1 MIFKD
6 ILHKIRYKYSH
17 FKVNHV
23 NIYGIS
29 QKYHFNKDT
38 QQYCIKQPQTT
49 TLDANHIVLYS
60 WNIYKQKLEN
70 SIPELSYMLGKAD
83 IVLLQEARESETL
96 MSMIESNQFKAIHVV
111 AFKDGYHANGVMTIS
126 KIAPL
131 SYTAQKYSEPWIRFP
146 KSGLISTYALS
157 NQQQLMVANFHA
169 VNFSL
174 GLKDFVQ
181 QLRTISEILQKH
193 SGPIILGGDFN
204 TWKKSR
210 YVYVKRLI
218 RELNLK
224 EIDYPIDQRT
234 KVMGKILDHIFI
246 RNLQIKEAK
255 TYDISASDHNPI
267 RLKLACELQTSTD
280 HAY

>member
-1 MIFKD
+1 MIFQNM
-6 ILHKIRYKYSH
+6 LNKIRYKYSH

-29 QKYHFNKDT
+29 QKYHLNKST
-38 QQYCIKQPQTT
+38 HQYCIEQAPNES
-49 TLDANHIVLYS
+49 LDADHIVLYS
-60 WNIYKQKLEN
+60 WNIYKQKLEK

-96 MSMIESNQFKAIHVV
+96 MSMITSNEFKAIHVV
-111 AFKDGYHANGVMTIS
+111 AFKDGYYANGVMTIS

-131 SYTAQKYSEPWIRFP
+131 NYTAQKYSEPWIRFP
-146 KSGLISTYALS
+146 KSGLISTYQLS
-157 NQQQLMVANFHA
+157 NGQQLMVANFHA

-174 GLKDFVQ
+174 GLKDFIR
-181 QLRTISEILQKH
+181 QLRTIFDILKKH
-193 SGPIILGGDFN
+193 PGPIVLGGDFN
-204 TWKKSR
+204 TWRKSR
-210 YVYVKRLI
+210 YLYIKRMI

-246 RNLQIKEAK
+246 RGLKIKEAK

-267 RLKLACELQTSTD
+267 RLKLAYEPQISTD

>member
-1 MIFKD
+1 MIFQNM
-6 ILHKIRYKYSH
+6 LNKIRYKYSH

-29 QKYHFNKDT
+29 QKYHLNKAT
-38 QQYCIKQPQTT
+38 HQYCIEQMPNEA
-49 TLDANHIVLYS
+49 LDANHIVLYS

-96 MSMIESNQFKAIHVV
+96 MSMITSNEFKAIHVV
-111 AFKDGYHANGVMTIS
+111 AFKDGYYANGVMTIS
-126 KIAPL
+126 KIPPV

-146 KSGLISTYALS
+146 KSGLISTYPLS
-157 NQQQLMVANFHA
+157 NGQQLMVANFHA

-174 GLKDFVQ
+174 GLKDFIR
-181 QLRTISEILQKH
+181 QLRTIFDILQKH
-193 SGPIILGGDFN
+193 SGPIVLGGDFN
-204 TWKKSR
+204 TWRKSR
-210 YVYVKRLI
+210 YLYIKRVI

-246 RNLQIKEAK
+246 RGLQIKEAK

-267 RLKLACELQTSTD
+267 RLKLAYEPQILTD
-280 HAY
+280 RAY

>member
-1 MIFKD
+1 MIFQNM
-6 ILHKIRYKYSH
+6 LNKIRYKYSH

-29 QKYHFNKDT
+29 QKYHLNQAT
-38 QQYCIKQPQTT
+38 HQYCIEQMPNEA
-49 TLDANHIVLYS
+49 LDANHIVLYS

-70 SIPELSYMLGKAD
+70 SIPELSYMLDKAD

-96 MSMIESNQFKAIHVV
+96 MSMITSNEFKAIHVV
-111 AFKDGYHANGVMTIS
+111 AFKDGYYANGVMTIS
-126 KIAPL
+126 KIPPV

-146 KSGLISTYALS
+146 KSGLISTYPLS
-157 NQQQLMVANFHA
+157 NGQHLMVANFHA

-174 GLKDFVQ
+174 GLKDFIR
-181 QLRTISEILQKH
+181 QLRTIFDILQKH
-193 SGPIILGGDFN
+193 SGPIVLGGDFN
-204 TWKKSR
+204 TWRKSR
-210 YVYVKRLI
+210 YLYIKRMI

-246 RNLQIKEAK
+246 RGLQIKEAK

-267 RLKLACELQTSTD
+267 RLKLACEPQISTD
-280 HAY
+280 RAY

>member
-1 MIFKD
+1 MIFQNM
-6 ILHKIRYKYSH
+6 LNKIRYKYSH

-29 QKYHFNKDT
+29 QKYHFNKDNN
-38 QQYCIKQPQTT
+38 QYVIEQPSHEA
-49 TLDANHIVLYS
+49 LDANHIVVYS
-60 WNIYKQKLEN
+60 WNIYKQKLKN
-70 SIPELSYMLGKAD
+70 SIPELSYMLSKAD

-96 MSMIESNQFKAIHVV
+96 MSMIESNAFKAIHVV
-111 AFKDGYHANGVMTIS
+111 AFKDGYYANGVMTIS

-131 SYTAQKYSEPWIRFP
+131 SYIAQKYSEPWIRFP
-146 KSGLISTYALS
+146 KSGLISTYPLS
-157 NQQQLMVANFHA
+157 NGQNLMVANFHA

-174 GLKDFVQ
+174 GLKDFIR
-181 QLRTISEILQKH
+181 QLRTIFDILQKH
-193 SGPIILGGDFN
+193 SGPIVLGGDFN
-204 TWKKSR
+204 TWRKSR
-210 YVYVKRLI
+210 YLYIKRHI

-246 RNLQIKEAK
+246 RGLQVKEAK

-267 RLKLACELQTSTD
+267 RLKLAYES
-280 HAY
+280 

>member
-1 MIFKD
+1 MIFQN
-6 ILHKIRYKYSH
+6 ILNKIRYKYSH

-23 NIYGIS
+23 NIYGIPH
-29 QKYHFNKDT
+29 QYRFNNAT
-38 QQYCIKQPQTT
+38 HQYCLEEILCES
-49 TLDANHIVLYS
+49 LDADHIVLYS

-96 MSMIESNQFKAIHVV
+96 MSMIESNEFKAIHVV
-111 AFKDGYHANGVMTIS
+111 AFKDGYYANGVMTIS

-131 SYTAQKYSEPWIRFP
+131 NYTAQKYSEPWIRFP
-146 KSGLISTYALS
+146 KSGLISTYSLS
-157 NQQQLMVANFHA
+157 NGQQLMVANFHA

-174 GLKDFVQ
+174 GLKDFIQ
-181 QLRTISEILQKH
+181 QLRTIFVILQKH

-210 YVYVKRLI
+210 YLYIKRMI

-246 RNLQIKEAK
+246 RGLQIKEAK
-255 TYDISASDHNPI
+255 TYNISASDHNPI

-280 HAY
+280 PAY

>member
-1 MIFKD
+1 M
-6 ILHKIRYKYSH
+6 LNKIRYKYSH

-23 NIYGIS
+23 NIYGIP
-29 QKYHFNKDT
+29 QKYHFNKIID
-38 QQYCIKQPQTT
+38 QYCIETPDST
-49 TLDANHIVLYS
+49 TLDANDIVLYS
-60 WNIYKQKLEN
+60 WNIYKQKLED
-70 SIPELSYMLGKAD
+70 SLPELSYMLGKAD

-96 MSMIESNQFKAIHVV
+96 MSIIESNQFKAIHVI
-111 AFKDGYHANGVMTIS
+111 AFKDGYYANGVMTIS
-126 KIAPL
+126 KVAPL

-146 KSGLISTYALS
+146 KSGLISTYAL
-157 NQQQLMVANFHA
+157 NNGQQLMIANFHA

-181 QLRTISEILQKH
+181 QLRTIFDILQQH
-193 SGPIILGGDFN
+193 SGPIVLGGDFN

-210 YVYVKRLI
+210 YLYIKRMI

-234 KVMGKILDHIFI
+234 KVMGKVLDHIFI
-246 RNLQIKEAK
+246 RGLKIKEAK
-255 TYDISASDHNPI
+255 TYNISASDHNPI
-267 RLKLACELQTSTD
+267 RLKLAYEPQTSTD